1 MKILVVGSGGR
12 EHALCRSVVAS
23 PLCDM
28 LYCAPGNGGISK
40 EAVCVPIAPSN
51 INALIAFSQDKNIDF
66 VIVGPEAPLAAGLVD
81 QLETLGIA
89 AFGPTAKAAQ
99 RLRDFRGTYVIGT
112 VFLDRNTRVL
122 PNPPLP

>member
-1 MKILVVGSGGR
+1 MSKVLIIGSGGR

-51 INALIAFSQDKNIDF
+51 INALIAFHRTRILISLLLGQRH
-66 VIVGPEAPLAAGLVD
+66 PLLLVWS
-81 QLETLGIA
+81 ISW
-89 AFGPTAKAAQ
+89 
-99 RLRDFRGTYVIGT
+99 RH
-112 VFLDRNTRVL
+112 
-122 PNPPLP
+122 